1 MPAGAAA
8 WARRL
13 LWADSALSGLAAL
26 LALARNFDPYRAG
39 NVELAL
45 ALGQLGAWLAGFVLA
60 LRWLYLANAN
70 ARALGATDLMGWPG
84 LAVGW
89 FFIPLANLFM
99 PYMTLRDMWRA
110 SANPRDWQAAGAPAA
125 ILIWWVCW
133 LAAGITATIAFRL
146 QIEFPLRSRRGDG
159 DFLLHLQLRL
169 DPRGLALRLADR
181 PNPGACRNA
190 PG

>member
-1 MPAGAAA
+1 M
-8 WARRL
+8 
-13 LWADSALSGLAAL
+13 
-26 LALARNFDPYRAG
+26 
-39 NVELAL
+39 
-45 ALGQLGAWLAGFVLA
+45 LA

-110 SANPRDWQAAGAPAA
+110 SANPRDWQAASAPAV

-133 LAAGITATIAFRL
+133 LAAGIAATIAFRL
-146 QIEFPLRSRRGDG
+146 QIEFPYEAGEAMEIFYFISNCVSIPAA
-159 DFLLHLQLRL
+159 LLFAWLIGRIQAMQER
-169 DPRGLALRLADR
+169 ARLAETL
-181 PNPGACRNA
+181 A
-190 PG
+190 